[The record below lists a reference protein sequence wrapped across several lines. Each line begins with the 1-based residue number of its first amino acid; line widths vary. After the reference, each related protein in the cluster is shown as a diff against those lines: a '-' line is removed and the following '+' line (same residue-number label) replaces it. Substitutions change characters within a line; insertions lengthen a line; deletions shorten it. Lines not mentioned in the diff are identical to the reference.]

1 MKRGAIDMAEER
13 NLWIRLGAML
23 RITVEEEA
31 AIFCGDPAQAY
42 ATLKRSLS
50 EGRYDFD
57 GESYI
62 PEVSIEDFN
71 RKYRTNY
78 CTEEIGV
85 DL

>member
-1 MKRGAIDMAEER
+1 MAEER

-42 ATLKRSLS
+42 AALKRSLS

-57 GESYI
+57 G
-62 PEVSIEDFN
+62 
-71 RKYRTNY
+71 
-78 CTEEIGV
+78 
-85 DL
+85 

>member
-42 ATLKRSLS
+42 AALKRSLS

-57 GESYI
+57 GESYCLLYT
-62 PEVSIEDFN
+62 SDAA
-71 RKYRTNY
+71 
-78 CTEEIGV
+78 
-85 DL
+85 DD

>member
-1 MKRGAIDMAEER
+1 MIWRKNGTCGSGSGLCSGSRSR
-13 NLWIRLGAML
+13 RKL
-23 RITVEEEA
+23 R
-31 AIFCGDPAQAY
+31 FCGDPAQAY
-42 ATLKRSLS
+42 AALKRSLS

>member
-13 NLWIRLGAML
+13 NLWIRLGATL

-31 AIFCGDPAQAY
+31 AIFCSDPAQAC
-42 ATLKRSLS
+42 AALKRSLS

-57 GESYI
+57 GESY
-62 PEVSIEDFN
+62 
-71 RKYRTNY
+71 

-85 DL
+85 NL

>member
-1 MKRGAIDMAEER
+1 MAEER
-13 NLWIRLGAML
+13 NLWIRLGATL
-23 RITVEEEA
+23 RITDEEA
-31 AIFCGDPAQAY
+31 AIFCGDPAQAS
-42 ATLKRSLS
+42 AALKRSLS

-62 PEVSIEDFN
+62 PEASIEDFN
-71 RKYRTNY
+71 SEYHTSY

>member
-42 ATLKRSLS
+42 AALKRSLS

-62 PEVSIEDFN
+62 PEVSIHSSPGLFN
-71 RKYRTNY
+71 IIV
-78 CTEEIGV
+78 CSSICVSG
-85 DL
+85 

>member
-42 ATLKRSLS
+42 AALKRSLS
-50 EGRYDFD
+50 EL
-57 GESYI
+57 SLI
-62 PEVSIEDFN
+62 HI
-71 RKYRTNY
+71 
-78 CTEEIGV
+78 
-85 DL
+85 

>member
-1 MKRGAIDMAEER
+1 MIWRKNGTCGSGSGLCSGSRSR
-13 NLWIRLGAML
+13 RKL
-23 RITVEEEA
+23 RF
-31 AIFCGDPAQAY
+31 FCGDPAQAY
-42 ATLKRSLS
+42 AALKRSLS

>member
-42 ATLKRSLS
+42 AALKRSLS

-62 PEVSIEDFN
+62 PEVSICLLYTSPSPRD
-71 RKYRTNY
+71 
-78 CTEEIGV
+78 CS
-85 DL
+85 

>member
-1 MKRGAIDMAEER
+1 MKRGAIDMAEEC
-13 NLWIRLGAML
+13 NLWIRLGATL

-31 AIFCGDPAQAY
+31 AIFCSDPAQAC
-42 ATLKRSLS
+42 AALKRSLS

-62 PEVSIEDFN
+62 PEASIEDFN
-71 RKYRTNY
+71 REYHTSY

-85 DL
+85 NL